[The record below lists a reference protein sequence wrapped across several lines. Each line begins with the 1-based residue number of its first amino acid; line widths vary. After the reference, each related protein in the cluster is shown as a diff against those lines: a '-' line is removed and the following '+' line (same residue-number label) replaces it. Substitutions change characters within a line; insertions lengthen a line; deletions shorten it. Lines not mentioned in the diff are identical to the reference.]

1 MNRLTLAIVLS
12 VMLAPATTL
21 AAEKKLKGAVY
32 TPSQGV
38 ICDKKAGFCA
48 DSEGIS
54 MAYTKEYLGQAA
66 QDKMMERIKESGGPA
81 NFDATWFTLSNGVS
95 CKTKEKA
102 CTVSKFDGK
111 IDVAH
116 TKALFG
122 ALPKK

>member
-1 MNRLTLAIVLS
+1 MNRLVLAIVLS
-12 VMLAPATTL
+12 VVLAPAATL

-32 TPSQGV
+32 MPSQGV

-54 MAYTKEYLGQAA
+54 MAFTKEYLGQAA
-66 QDKMMERIKESGGPA
+66 QDKMMKRIDESGGPK
-81 NFDATWFTLSNGVS
+81 NFDTAWFTLSNGVS
-95 CKTKEKA
+95 CKTKENA
-102 CTVSKFDGK
+102 CTVSKFDDK
-111 IDVAH
+111 IDAAH

>member
-1 MNRLTLAIVLS
+1 
-12 VMLAPATTL
+12 MLAPATTL
-21 AAEKKLKGAVY
+21 AAQQTLKGAVY

-54 MAYTKEYLGQAA
+54 MGFTKEYLGQAA
-66 QDKMMERIKESGGPA
+66 QDKMMKRI
-81 NFDATWFTLSNGVS
+81 NDAGAGNYDMTWFTLSNGVS

-102 CTVSKFDGK
+102 CTVSKVDDK
-111 IDVAH
+111 IDAAH